1 MPKRIKDLEELRR
14 LATREDGGFLTVAL
28 ELNRGAYSKKDVSW
42 SPAEKRWHVY
52 HHIDGVYGTY
62 DDAGLAAET
71 NIPQGLAYGA
81 LRALE
86 D

>member
-28 ELNRGAYSKKDVSW
+28 ELKHGAYSKKDVLW
-42 SPAEKRWHVY
+42 EPERGLWHVY

-62 DDAGLAAET
+62 DDAKLAAET
-71 NIPQGLAYGA
+71 NVTKGLENGA
-81 LRALE
+81 LWALE